1 MKKSLS
7 WGRFPSFPDDQA
19 RISTG
24 VAHLDELSKGGFLV
38 EKTYLVSGMAGTGK
52 TIFALQFLMANLA
65 EGKNSIY
72 VCLNDRPEDIVLTA
86 SSLGWD
92 IEPAVSQGKLQLLD
106 MSPFFSRF
114 ALKSGNKLE
123 PKRNEVSIR
132 KIMVELAK
140 YKQSNSAECLVID
153 SVNSIL
159 LDCKASSESIF
170 ARELVRSLEEHLD
183 CTSLLTFDCWDGP
196 GEWFVHPIESYVSGV
211 IDLSIGRKAYQFNR
225 TLSIKK
231 LRATAAE
238 PATYEFAIKPIE
250 GISILQGNGE
260 SGTALNSGNGQKKK
274 VIHKKK
280 RPNWVREEILEKD

>member
-7 WGRFPSFPDDQA
+7 WGRFPSFPDDQV

-38 EKTYLVSGMAGTGK
+38 DKTYLVSGMAGTGK

-72 VCLNDRPEDIVLTA
+72 VCLNDRPEHIIFTA
-86 SSLGWD
+86 GSLGWD
-92 IEPAVSQGKLQLLD
+92 IEPAISEGKLQLLD

-114 ALKSGNKLE
+114 ALKSGNKFE
-123 PKRNEVSIR
+123 PKRNEVNIR

-153 SVNSIL
+153 SINSFL
-159 LDCKASSESIF
+159 PDDKASRESIF
-170 ARELVRSLEEHLD
+170 ARELVLLLEEHLD
-183 CTSLLTFDCWDGP
+183 CTSLLTFDRWDGP

-211 IDLSIGRKAYQFNR
+211 IDLNIGKRADKFNR

-238 PATYEFAIKPIE
+238 PA
-250 GISILQGNGE
+250 
-260 SGTALNSGNGQKKK
+260 
-274 VIHKKK
+274 
-280 RPNWVREEILEKD
+280 